1 MITCQGPDHIVNIQS
16 GQKNLV
22 IVDVHL
28 EPELTLRP
36 LRERLR
42 LITPHW
48 PWYPNAVGIIL
59 GDFEKL

>member
-1 MITCQGPDHIVNIQS
+1 MQS

-28 EPELTLRP
+28 ELELTLRR

-48 PWYPNAVGIIL
+48 PPYHDAVGIVM
-59 GDFEKL
+59 GDFNICEPEGTP